1 MPRRKPAAKG
11 TTGPSDKRGGYTG
24 GADAAT
30 VPPPERLP
38 SAYLP
43 MADQPSRRQ

>member
-1 MPRRKPAAKG
+1 MPRPKPTPRDPA
-11 TTGPSDKRGGYTG
+11 GPSDKRGGYTG

-38 SAYLP
+38 SAYRP
-43 MADQPSRRQ
+43 IAAKRTDR

>member
-1 MPRRKPAAKG
+1 MPRRKPTAKDPA
-11 TTGPSDKRGGYTG
+11 GPSDKRGGYTG

-38 SAYLP
+38 SPYRP
-43 MADQPSRRQ
+43 VMAGRTDR

>member
-11 TTGPSDKRGGYTG
+11 TTAPSDKRGGYTG

-38 SAYLP
+38 SAYVP
-43 MADQPSRRQ
+43 VTSKDTDRR